1 MSTRRN
7 PLLVEQIYHIFS
19 KSISGYKI
27 FRDDDEYGRMKDL
40 LKYYRTEKTPMRF
53 SFFQEIKYKEKK
65 QIYEAEGDDLLVEII
80 AYCIMPTHF
89 HLVVKQL
96 KEDGISFF
104 IQQIL
109 NSYSRYF
116 NVKTKRKGPLWEGR
130 FQNVAIETDEQLLHL
145 TRYIH
150 LNPVTAYL
158 VDRPEDWKFSSYR
171 EFLGEEK
178 EKLSSFSNI
187 LDTTPDNYKKFVD
200 DRIDYQRQL
209 AEIKK
214 LALE

>member
-1 MSTRRN
+1 MKKRSEE
-7 PLLVEQIYHIFS
+7 LLATGEIYHVFS
-19 KSISGYKI
+19 KSIAEFTI
-27 FRDDDEYGRMKDL
+27 FNNESEFLRIIDVI
-40 LKYYRTEKTPMRF
+40 KYYKFEKPPTKFSYFINHTEDAGFVCDK
-53 SFFQEIKYKEKK
+53 
-65 QIYEAEGDDLLVEII
+65 GDNLIDII
-80 AYCIMPTHF
+80 AYCIMPTHI
-89 HLVVKQL
+89 HLILKQT
-96 KEDGISFF
+96 KDSGISIFMKKV
-104 IQQIL
+104 L
-109 NSYSRYF
+109 DSYSRYF
-116 NVKTKRKGPLWEGR
+116 NTKHGRKGPLWESR
-130 FQNVAIETDEQLLHL
+130 FKRVIVKTDEQLLHL
-145 TRYIH
+145 TRYVH